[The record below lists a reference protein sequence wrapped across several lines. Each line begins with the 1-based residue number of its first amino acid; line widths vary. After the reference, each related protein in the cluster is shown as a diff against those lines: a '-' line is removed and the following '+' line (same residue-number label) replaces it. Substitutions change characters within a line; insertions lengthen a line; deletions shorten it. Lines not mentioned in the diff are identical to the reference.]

1 MARLSLKLKKEV
13 KPGTI
18 LISNQFELPGY
29 DPIEEIQVGPT
40 QRLRIYKL

>member
-1 MARLSLKLKKEV
+1 MARLSLKLKKEA
-13 KPGTI
+13 KPGAI

-29 DPIEEIQVGPT
+29 EPLKEIQVQPT